1 MDTAQMLEAPATYAL
16 LIINILVSG
25 YAFTVDRNL
34 NNQFDLDVG
43 RVLSRREYY
52 RLITSGFVH
61 GDPIHLLFNMYTL
74 YVFGPVVES
83 YMGLIP
89 FLILYFG
96 SELAANG
103 LTLVLKRWQR
113 GYSSLGASGAICGVL
128 LSFCVFQPFSK
139 ITIFPLP
146 IGIPAFI
153 YAVFYIGY
161 SSFQVRDDARDGIAH
176 EAHLGGALA
185 GIVLTLLLRP
195 DALAVLISHFGGG

>member
-16 LIINILVSG
+16 LIVNILVSG

-89 FLILYFG
+89 FLIPI
-96 SELAANG
+96 SAAN
-103 LTLVLKRWQR
+103 WQPM
-113 GYSSLGASGAICGVL
+113 G
-128 LSFCVFQPFSK
+128 
-139 ITIFPLP
+139 
-146 IGIPAFI
+146 
-153 YAVFYIGY
+153 
-161 SSFQVRDDARDGIAH
+161 
-176 EAHLGGALA
+176 
-185 GIVLTLLLRP
+185 
-195 DALAVLISHFGGG
+195 